1 MAKKDRSSLAA
12 PLLLVLAACSG
23 TAPSLGSSAASAD
36 GGGGGAGGGAG
47 GAGISADGGSSTSAG
62 GGSYIIV
69 LRATQSPVAVDTS
82 TSGQTPSDQR
92 IGFLGLRL
100 LQDASSEGPLDV
112 ADFSSPVDVGYNDG
126 DETVIAKVPAKSL
139 RAGHFTTAEV
149 PIAYVRFAVAGT
161 YHDGEVAA
169 PGNFADVI
177 AMANG
182 AAIDGSTHDQG
193 YWKTTFSS
201 TAGTTLGTMAGE
213 NAVVAQPASGSGI
226 ALDTSGSPA
235 KYVFATDL
243 TIDPNLDHDEKIVF
257 TVNTYQDFRW
267 QDSANA
273 GYTNGVFDVSS
284 AGFETVTQLGANS
297 IATSIE

>member
-1 MAKKDRSSLAA
+1 MAKKDRVSLLAA
-12 PLLLVLAACSG
+12 PLLLALAACSG
-23 TAPSLGSSAASAD
+23 TAPSLGTTSGTSSD
-36 GGGGGAGGGAG
+36 G
-47 GAGISADGGSSTSAG
+47 GGSSTGGDGGSTGATTGAG
-62 GGSYIIV
+62 GNYVIV
-69 LRATQSPVAVDTS
+69 LRATQTPVAVDSS

-100 LQDASSEGPLDV
+100 LEDASSEGPLDV
-112 ADFSSPVDVGYNDG
+112 ADFSTPVDVGYNDG

-139 RAGHFTTAEV
+139 RAGHFTSAEV
-149 PIAYVRFAVAGT
+149 PIAYVRFTVAGT
-161 YHDGEVAA
+161 YHDGDIAA

-182 AAIDGSTHDQG
+182 TAIDGTTHDQG

-213 NAVVAQPASGSGI
+213 NAVVAQPAPASTI

-235 KYVFATDL
+235 KYVFPTDL
-243 TIDPNLDHDEKIVF
+243 LIDPNLDHDEKIVF

-267 QDSANA
+267 QDSASA
-273 GYTNGVFDVSS
+273 GYTAGVFDVSN

>member
-1 MAKKDRSSLAA
+1 MAKKDRSPLFAA
-12 PLLLVLAACSG
+12 PLLVLLAACSG
-23 TAPSLGSSAASAD
+23 TSSPLSSSSASTAGDGGVASGGGSGGSSA
-36 GGGGGAGGGAG
+36 
-47 GAGISADGGSSTSAG
+47 TSAG
-62 GGSYIIV
+62 GNYIIV
-69 LRATQSPVAVDTS
+69 LRANQTPVAVDPS
-82 TSGQTPSDQR
+82 TSGQTPIDQR

-112 ADFSSPVDVGYNDG
+112 ADFSTPVDVGYNDG

-149 PIAYVRFAVAGT
+149 PIAYVRFTVAGT
-161 YHDGEVAA
+161 YHDGEIAA

-177 AMANG
+177 SMANDTS
-182 AAIDGSTHDQG
+182 IDGTTHDQG

-213 NAVVAQPASGSGI
+213 NAVVAQPAPASTI

-235 KYVFATDL
+235 KYVFPTDL
-243 TIDPNLDHDEKIVF
+243 VIDPNLDHDEKIVF

-267 QDSANA
+267 QDSASA
-273 GYTNGVFDVSS
+273 GYAAGVFDVSS

-297 IATSIE
+297 IATSME

>member
-1 MAKKDRSSLAA
+1 MAKKDRSSLLAA
-12 PLLLVLAACSG
+12 PLLFVLAACSG
-23 TAPSLGSSAASAD
+23 TSSPLGSTTASTSDAGSGSD
-36 GGGGGAGGGAG
+36 GAGR
-47 GAGISADGGSSTSAG
+47 DGGSSATTTGAG
-62 GGSYIIV
+62 GNYIIV
-69 LRATQSPVAVDTS
+69 LRATQSPVAVDGS

-112 ADFSSPVDVGYNDG
+112 ADFSTPVDVGYNDG

-149 PIAYVRFAVAGT
+149 PIAYVRFTVAGT
-161 YHDGEVAA
+161 YHDGDVAA

-182 AAIDGSTHDQG
+182 TAIDGTTHDQG

-201 TAGTTLGTMAGE
+201 AAGTTLGTMAGE
-213 NAVVAQPASGSGI
+213 NAVVAQPSPASAI

-235 KYVFATDL
+235 KYVFPTDL
-243 TIDPNLDHDEKIVF
+243 VIDPNLDHDEKIVF
-257 TVNTYQDFRW
+257 TVNTYEDFRW

-273 GYTNGVFDVSS
+273 GFTAGVFDVSN

-297 IATSIE
+297 IETSIE